1 MSTKRYELTQSQKMM
16 VFILSMCLYGLS
28 NMFTELVPSVHVG
41 PIELQIDAF
50 AFIPLALCMLFH
62 PLYAAIGAATGEL
75 IFGELMLGQFGGI
88 GEVEKFIL
96 FSLGMVI
103 GGLLVR
109 NPQKK
114 SQVAIG
120 AVLGYGVFLVLST
133 IVDIV
138 KVVVG
143 VEDFEAVPGLAESIF
158 VVEGVEF
165 LTDLIFSGTLFALL
179 PTLYLV
185 PRLYGKIEPLLGM
198 KPRSNKVSIP
208 LKNILTP
215 KFVVISIV
223 LTVVAFIT
231 EALAES
237 DFEVGVWE
245 PEFVDTYGTSFI
257 WIIIGVAAICSVA
270 IIFYLLKKGKEDMSE
285 SV

>member
-1 MSTKRYELTQSQKMM
+1 M

-28 NMFTELVPSVHVG
+28 NMFTELVPSVNVG

-62 PLYAAIGAATGEL
+62 PLYAAIGASTGEL

-103 GGLLVR
+103 GGMFVR

-114 SQVAIG
+114 SQVAMG
-120 AVLGYGVFLVLST
+120 AIVGYGVFLVLST

-143 VEDFEAVPGLAESIF
+143 VEDFEAVPGLAESIY

-198 KPRSNKVSIP
+198 KPRNNKVNYPI
-208 LKNILTP
+208 KDILSP
-215 KFVVISIV
+215 KFVIISIV
-223 LTVVAFIT
+223 LAVAAFMT
-231 EALAES
+231 AALAES
-237 DFEVGVWE
+237 DLEIGVWE
-245 PEFVDTYGTSFI
+245 PEFVETYGTSFI
-257 WIIIGVAAICSVA
+257 WIIIGVAALCSIA
-270 IIFYLLKKGKEDMSE
+270 IILYLLKKGKDSNFKEDMSDI
-285 SV
+285 V